1 MKMTITKLFLEL
13 GSEIMQQIFKFL
25 FQIFFILSLYV
36 AQVTADEADGTKLSN
51 IYKNIRCLICQGQS
65 IEDSNSD
72 FAVNL
77 RMIIKD
83 KIEDGLD
90 EKDVYKFLREKYGDW
105 ILFKPSFEL
114 KNIFL
119 WLFPYAVFILAG
131 VYLFFLVKKKLEE
144 DRE

>member
-131 VYLFFLVKKKLEE
+131 FYLFFLVKKNRIK
-144 DRE
+144 

>member
-1 MKMTITKLFLEL
+1 MTITKLFTEL
-13 GSEIMQQIFKFL
+13 RSETMERIFKFL
-25 FQIFFILSLYV
+25 FQLFFILFLFV
-36 AQVTADEADGTKLSN
+36 VQPAAEEVDATKLSN
-51 IYKNIRCLICQGQS
+51 IYKNIRCLVCQGQS

-83 KIEDGLD
+83 KIENGLD

-119 WLFPYAVFILAG
+119 WLFPYVAFILVG
-131 VYLFFLVKKKLEE
+131 FYLFFLVKKN
-144 DRE
+144 RI